1 MPKKPTGR
9 PRGRPEHAPTAALR
23 RKVSIAAGGGMTH
36 EDIATALGISRE
48 TLRKHYRQE
57 LSIEAQKRRMEV
69 LEAVFTT
76 AKKKGTSAAAR
87 TYLGST
93 PEFEAPPLPEGEQ
106 PPAQPPAAAPVATP
120 APAARPTKLGK
131 KEQAVVDAAGAAEG
145 TEWADLLPKP
155 GTQLQ

>member
-1 MPKKPTGR
+1 
-9 PRGRPEHAPTAALR
+9 
-23 RKVSIAAGGGMTH
+23 VSIAAGGGMTH

-87 TYLGST
+87 AYLGNV

-106 PPAQPPAAAPVATP
+106 PPAPPPAPVAAP
-120 APAARPTKLGK
+120 APAEKPAKLGK
-131 KEQAVVDAAGAAEG
+131 KEQAQADAHTAAQG
-145 TEWADLLPKP
+145 TEWDDLLPKA
-155 GTQLQ
+155 GTTLQ